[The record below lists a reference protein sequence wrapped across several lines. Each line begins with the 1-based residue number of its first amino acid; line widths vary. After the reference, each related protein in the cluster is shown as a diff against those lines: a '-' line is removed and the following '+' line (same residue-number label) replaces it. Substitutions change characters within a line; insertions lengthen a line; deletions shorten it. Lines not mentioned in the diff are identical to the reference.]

1 VRYEIYKDFNFS
13 LQELY
18 QKGGVYQK
26 AAERGKQ
33 VQRDWMLHEEEPLKG
48 FSLTNHGENR
58 IKHCIKYDLTGY
70 CRLITIRDNGVWTL
84 CFVGSHKDSDKW
96 LKKNTGL
103 TLISDSKNELT
114 TTHKSLDIRREE
126 TRLSRESDLSSGML
140 IERISARYI
149 DKISS
154 GISWTIMKKFSSLST
169 VSSEETILDLAY
181 EIEDTK
187 KTDVFFDVFV
197 CLRNGDIDDAKQRID
212 LFSNESREVKELT
225 ALEIENLTRGEDF
238 FNFEDFEP
246 EDIEHIM
253 RTASFQQWMLF
264 MHPEQRKITHAD
276 YSGPA
281 RLSGVSG
288 SGKTCV
294 VIKRAIH
301 LAKKYPEE
309 EILILTLNRSLA
321 RLIDGLVDYVCQKK
335 YRYKIIVRS
344 FWELCRDELKNF
356 DIPDFD
362 KRFNDVTWKMDEH
375 ISEIWEEYYQCGVNN
390 FDAEVFLP
398 VHQSLLNRA
407 VLPMDYLYQELD
419 YIRSAFSKDET
430 EAYLKMER
438 RGRFIAFEE
447 HFRQMI
453 LKGLEG
459 WENKMVAI
467 GITDYLGLAS
477 TLYEYIDRLQPKYRC
492 ILVDE
497 IQDFGLL
504 ELKIIRKL
512 VAKKENDIFL
522 SGDAAQQVS
531 TKYHN
536 FLESGIDIRG
546 RSVSIKKNYRNSRE
560 ILSASFT
567 VLKNNVPEE
576 AVKNADLEIID
587 PEYANFSSPKP
598 LLLYAENLKQEFGY
612 TINYLRNNLDT
623 SSEKACVALCG
634 YTIQDVKT
642 IGKELSL
649 PILDGGTDINSG
661 EIFLS
666 DLEQTKGFEFD
677 RMCIINCAAGTIP
690 DETLPEE
697 EWYREVFKLYVAMTR
712 AKREL
717 ILSYSD
723 SLSEFLLKCKGKFV
737 IQNWKLQEED
747 DSLKDFVLPPPR
759 NSRLYEK
766 NILENT
772 GKDFLYFR
780 EAVGL
785 PKEVQ
790 DKLLQAV
797 RGKSVSASGRQL
809 EWKTIKDL
817 LKFRDIPTKANVF
830 GPQTYDSIVAFFRKY
845 ESLQ

>member
-1 VRYEIYKDFNFS
+1 MRYEIYKDFKLS

-18 QKGGVYQK
+18 QKGGRNQK
-26 AAERGKQ
+26 AAEKAKQ
-33 VQRDWMLHEEEPLKG
+33 VVGDMQMNVDPFKGLK
-48 FSLTNHGENR
+48 TTHHGENR
-58 IKHCIKYDLTGY
+58 IKHCIKFDLTGF

-84 CFVGSHKDSDKW
+84 CYVGNHEDSDNW
-96 LKKNTGL
+96 LERNRSL
-103 TLISDSKNELT
+103 TLIVNSKNELT
-114 TTHKSLDIRREE
+114 TVRKSIDIKHAE
-126 TRLSRESDLSSGML
+126 TRLSGESDLASGPL
-140 IERISARYI
+140 IERISSRYI
-149 DKISS
+149 DKISD
-154 GISWTIMKKFSSLST
+154 GVPWTLMQKFSQLR
-169 VSSEETILDLAY
+169 TITDEDDILKLAL
-181 EIEDTK
+181 EIEDGK
-187 KTDVFFDVFV
+187 EDVFYDVFV
-197 CLRNGDIDDAKQRID
+197 YLRNGDIDGAKQRVD
-212 LFSNESREVKELT
+212 LFVNESREVGGLT
-225 ALEIENLTRGEDF
+225 SDEIESLFRGEDF
-238 FNFEDFEP
+238 FDFEHFEP
-246 EDIEHIM
+246 EDTEHIM

-264 MHPEQRKITHAD
+264 MHPQQRKIAHAD

-309 EILILTLNRSLA
+309 KILILTLNRSLA
-321 RLIDGLVDYVCQKK
+321 RLIKALVDYVCHKR
-335 YRYKIIVRS
+335 YRDKIIVQS
-344 FWELCRDELKNF
+344 FWELCRDELRNF
-356 DIPDFD
+356 DIPDFEKIFD
-362 KRFNDVTWKMDEH
+362 DVTWKLEEH
-375 ISEIWEEYYQCGVNN
+375 ISEIWEQYYHCEDNN
-390 FDAEVFLP
+390 FDADVFLA

-407 VLPMDYLYQELD
+407 VFPRDYLYQELD

-447 HFRQMI
+447 NFREKI

-459 WENKMVAI
+459 WEEKMVAV

-512 VAKKENDIFL
+512 VAEKENDIFL
-522 SGDAAQQVS
+522 SGDTAQQVY

-536 FLESGIDIRG
+536 FPQSGIDIRG
-546 RSVSIKKNYRNSRE
+546 RSISIKKNYRNSRE

-567 VLKNNVPEE
+567 VLKNNVPED
-576 AVKNADLEIID
+576 AIRTADIEIID
-587 PEYANFSSPKP
+587 PEYANFSTPKP
-598 LLLYAENLKQEFGY
+598 LLLYAENPEQEFPY
-612 TINYLRNNLDT
+612 AFHYLRNNLDT
-623 SSEKACVALCG
+623 SREKACIALCG
-634 YTIQDVKT
+634 YTIRDVKT
-642 IGKELSL
+642 IGQQLNL
-649 PILDGGTDINSG
+649 PILDGSTDIRSG

-677 RMCIINCAAGTIP
+677 IMCIINCASGTIP
-690 DETLPEE
+690 DKTLPEE

-723 SLSEFLLKCKGKFV
+723 SLSEFLLNCKGKFV
-737 IQNWKLQEED
+737 TQNWKMQEKN
-747 DSLKDFVLPPPR
+747 DSLQDFVLPTPR
-759 NSRLYEK
+759 KNRSYEK

-817 LKFRDIPTKANVF
+817 LKFRDVPTKANVF
-830 GPQTYDSIVAFFRKY
+830 GPQTYDSFVSFFRKY